1 LNLEAAIELFAELA
15 LGLAG
20 FAGVASAF
28 AGRER
33 RFRAVER
40 LRLVGVVGLSAC
52 TFGGCLAYVVC
63 SVGGLSGRAPA
74 AGAAFVTL
82 VLLAPLVLRVLP
94 EFWRRSKDADAQVDG
109 YSPILVSTFFVL
121 DVILLGCA
129 LTGVAGGWALALAF
143 SLLLLHGLWLFFLL
157 LTREN

>member
-1 LNLEAAIELFAELA
+1 MA
-15 LGLAG
+15 LAG

-40 LRLVGVVGLSAC
+40 IRLAGVVSLSAS
-52 TFGGCLAYVVC
+52 TFGGCLTYVVC
-63 SVGGLSGRAPA
+63 SVGGLSERTSSAT
-74 AGAAFVTL
+74 AAFITLALVAAL
-82 VLLAPLVLRVLP
+82 VLGRLP
-94 EFWRRSKDADAQVDG
+94 EFWRRSKDDDAQVDR
-109 YSPILVSTFFVL
+109 YSPILVSSFL
-121 DVILLGCA
+121 ASDVILLGCT
-129 LTGVAGGWALALAF
+129 LIGIVGGWALALAF